1 MHILYFLL
9 NFLYLYLCT
18 SLDCKIDKEKDMQI
32 DTNISKTDRTEISEG
47 LSKVLADTFT
57 LYLKTHKF
65 HWNVTGPMFSAL
77 HATFEIQYN
86 ELWLATDLIA
96 ERIRALGSFSPGS
109 YNEFSMLTSI
119 KEAVDKIKELVEGHE
134 TVAKTI
140 REAMTHAEK
149 SGDEV
154 TQDILTQRLT
164 EHEKT
169 AWMLR
174 SNLE

>member
-1 MHILYFLL
+1 
-9 NFLYLYLCT
+9 
-18 SLDCKIDKEKDMQI
+18 MQI

-65 HWNVTGPMFSAL
+65 

-119 KEAVDKIKELVEGHE
+119 KEAVDNPKAMDMIKELVEGHE